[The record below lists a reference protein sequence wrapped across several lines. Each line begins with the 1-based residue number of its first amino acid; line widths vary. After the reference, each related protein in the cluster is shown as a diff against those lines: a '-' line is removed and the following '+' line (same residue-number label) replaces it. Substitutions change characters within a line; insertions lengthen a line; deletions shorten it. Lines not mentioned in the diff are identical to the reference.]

1 MTDRY
6 SPYPADEPVIGGPY
20 PPSAPVS
27 TYPDDGGYIGAGAY
41 QDDPAVEW
49 DDEYAGDY
57 DDDYDDGFAG
67 YYDDAPA
74 RQPMFYVFIALAA
87 LVGGIMIFLLFSLVN
102 RGGDDASPS
111 GSVKFNVRIDSPA
124 KDRRIEIGKPE
135 DVIVQAT
142 STEPIVRF
150 DLYIQDKLADTM
162 DVTQASPDNKYR
174 ATLKAQFDRKGEYTL
189 FVKVTSASNATQE
202 SDKVRVIAIEPVGD
216 RPTSINGKVV
226 ATVNL
231 RTGPGEN
238 FDQVGTLTEGKV
250 VKIIGR
256 TANNEW
262 VLVDVDGGRWVKAT
276 ALEPQDSLALVP
288 IRQVTPTPVPATNTP
303 LPQPT
308 ASATPSASPTANPKL
323 PDLAPTG
330 AVLIDG
336 GTKLRVNVANLSANA
351 YTGGLTV
358 AVANVGP
365 GTLTFAFNVN
375 LPAGGSTS
383 LDFDLNPPVT
393 TQKTAQVKVDP
404 DNAIKETNKDNNTQ
418 SFGLTPAV
426 EQPKIA
432 IQSPSI
438 APSAIGVTIVN
449 NGGAMTATKVTVR
462 VKLGD
467 AQTAETQ
474 TIALANGQTA
484 SFSVARPLGN
494 GVATIE
500 VVIADQV
507 LASTTVTLTP

>member
-41 QDDPAVEW
+41 QDDPAAEW

-57 DDDYDDGFAG
+57 DDDDGFAG

-336 GTKLRVNVANLSANA
+336 GTKLRVTVTNLSANV
-351 YTGGLTV
+351 YTGALRLIVDVSGSKDDEV
-358 AVANVGP
+358 
-365 GTLTFAFNVN
+365 FNVN
-375 LPAGGSTS
+375 IPGNGSTTLNVS
-383 LDFDLNPPVT
+383 LAVAVT
-393 TQKTAQVKVDP
+393 KNATATVKVDP

-418 SFGLTPAV
+418 VFGLTPAV
-426 EQPKIA
+426 EQPNLTIA
-432 IQSPSI
+432 SVDTAGNIT
-438 APSAIGVTIVN
+438 VRVVN
-449 NGGAMTATKVTVR
+449 QGGALPASTVTVKVTVA
-462 VKLGD
+462 GSG
-467 AQTAETQ
+467 AEQ
-474 TIALANGQTA
+474 SKQQLELANG
-484 SFSVARPLGN
+484 RD
-494 GVATIE
+494 ATFTLLKPGAGDGKIE
-500 VVIADQV
+500 VLINGQV
-507 LASTTVTLTP
+507 VASKNVTLP